1 LRLTDYKMR
10 NGEVVETAYAC
21 ERNPRDLEECFGTSE
36 PGELRTVLRRLRDEG
51 WLIVSGPG
59 HPQCQGAVGG
69 GLRIERMYVVR
80 DCSRPGEVRDLC
92 RRLRYDGGED
102 KPRRVRVFTY

>member
-1 LRLTDYKMR
+1 MR

-21 ERNPRDLEECFGTSE
+21 ERSPRDLEECFGTSE

-59 HPQCQGAVGG
+59 ILSAKVRVGG

-80 DCSRPGEVRDLC
+80 DCSRPGEVRALC
-92 RRLRYDGGED
+92 RQLGYDGGED
-102 KPRRVRVFTY
+102 KPRRVRVFTF